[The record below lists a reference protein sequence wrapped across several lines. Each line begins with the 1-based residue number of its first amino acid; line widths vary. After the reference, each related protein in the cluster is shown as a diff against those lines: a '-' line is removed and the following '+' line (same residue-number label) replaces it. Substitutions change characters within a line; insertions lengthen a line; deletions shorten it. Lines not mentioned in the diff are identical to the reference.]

1 MIKEVLSLIKEL
13 VELSKNLIENNT
25 KKRIKKE
32 EETELLK
39 KIILYQRN
47 LKRLNP
53 KEYSPQDF
61 IDNQNKIADIIKTIF
76 SVEMASTFV
85 KDNLNIYWALRYNS
99 KIDDLMVEQS
109 LEKFISIANRDG
121 YNVQ

>member
-32 EETELLK
+32 EKTELLK

-47 LKRLNP
+47 LKRLKP

-76 SVEMASTFV
+76 SVEMADTFV

>member
-76 SVEMASTFV
+76 SVEMANTFV